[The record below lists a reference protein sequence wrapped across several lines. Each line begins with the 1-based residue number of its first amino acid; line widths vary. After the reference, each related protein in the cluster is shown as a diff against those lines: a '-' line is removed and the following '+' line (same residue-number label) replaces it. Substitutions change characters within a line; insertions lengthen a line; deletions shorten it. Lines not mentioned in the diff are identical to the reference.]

1 MLVYDSTDGRNGP
14 VLFENTPS
22 TFQYCGQ
29 VFFVSLVLDR
39 FLDQIRRAS
48 GVVDVDADETFFR
61 EIFCHV
67 RAAVIERHAGAE
79 EGVG

>member
-1 MLVYDSTDGRNGP
+1 MIRQMVATGP
-14 VLFENTPS
+14 
-22 TFQYCGQ
+22 YCSRTRRRLSSIA
-29 VFFVSLVLDR
+29 VKFFVSLVLDR